1 MKSNQLLATK
11 PLYVE
16 VADMIREKIFNHEL
30 QPGSWIDEQ
39 QLTQLFGISRTPL
52 REAIKVLAS
61 EGLITMK
68 IRRGA
73 YVTEVE
79 TMEIGQIFEVI
90 ALLEGQGVKKVAQ
103 QATDQ
108 ELEVLDAIHLKLE
121 KAAADRDIDKFF
133 ELNQEFHDKV
143 QEMGGNRWMRKVI
156 SDLRQVLKLQR
167 RNSLTKMGRLEQS
180 LKEHRQIL
188 SAIISRKGDLAQEL
202 MINHLK
208 QGHVAAI

>member
-1 MKSNQLLATK
+1 MKNNQFLATR
-11 PLYVE
+11 PLYIE
-16 VADMIREKIFNHEL
+16 VADLLREKIFNHEL
-30 QPGSWIDEQ
+30 SPGSWIDEQ

-73 YVTEVE
+73 YVTEVDI
-79 TMEIGQIFEVI
+79 TEIGQIFEVI

-108 ELEVLDAIHLKLE
+108 ELEILDSIHLKLE

-143 QEMGGNRWMRKVI
+143 QEIGGNRWMRKVI

>member
-1 MKSNQLLATK
+1 MKNNQFLATR
-11 PLYVE
+11 PLYIE
-16 VADMIREKIFNHEL
+16 VADLLREKIFNHEWS
-30 QPGSWIDEQ
+30 PGSWIDEQ

-73 YVTEVE
+73 YVTEVDI
-79 TMEIGQIFEVI
+79 TEIGQIFEVI

-108 ELEVLDAIHLKLE
+108 ELEILDSIHLKLE

-143 QEMGGNRWMRKVI
+143 QEIGGNRWMRKVI